1 MAVDMLESQGT
12 KLEMN
17 TGTTGS
23 AETITVM
30 TLSNPT
36 VLTSIGHD
44 LTNGDVVAA
53 ADFAGDD
60 AADINGNSYVVRY
73 ATDDTFAIDLDSSAL
88 TITDNAD
95 SATMTPQTYT
105 EICSITDWD
114 LPGDTHNMIDY
125 TALGSTRAEEKP
137 GIPRGSAVTFSVN
150 WTSDDTGLLAAEVAR
165 AAKTLKTFKLTYSDD
180 AVHTFTGY
188 ITAISDSGGGD
199 DKVNGSI
206 TIHRTGALTL
216 S

>member
-17 TGTTGS
+17 TGTGG
-23 AETITVM
+23 AITITEISLTNPM
-30 TLSNPT
+30 ILTAAAHGLS
-36 VLTSIGHD
+36 
-44 LTNGDVVAA
+44 NGDVVAA
-53 ADFAGDD
+53 ASFAGDD
-60 AADINGNSYVVRY
+60 AADINGNTYVVSHV
-73 ATDDTFAIDLDSSAL
+73 TTNTFAIDLDSTAL
-88 TITDNAD
+88 TITDNTD
-95 SATMTPQTYT
+95 TATMTPQTYT

-137 GIPRGSAVTFSVN
+137 GIPRGGAVTFSVN
-150 WTSDDTGLLAAEVAR
+150 WTSDDTGLLAAETAR

-180 AVHTFTGY
+180 SVHTFTGY
-188 ITAISDSGGGD
+188 VIGINDSGGGD

-206 TIHRTGALTL
+206 TIHRVGALTL